1 MRQRT
6 SKTFRGMEG
15 PCALGPPASG
25 RGPARVSRRGRTSRV
40 LDEVRGVY
48 REPQSHC
55 PTPITSLFLLLLLL
69 MSCGP
74 ATPTSLSE
82 PDIPPLLGKDS
93 VVLGEVWYAC
103 GSWKGP
109 GKPVVDQ
116 IIADLFF
123 GMRGPLDDDDRPSA
137 EALASVESLGGRVL
151 HQFHFPAVRAVVPS
165 HQAERLFA
173 ESGVSHVRTVPY
185 SDRFDWKVA
194 IALNREATGEDVD
207 LITAMGG
214 EVLHSL
220 SNPPILLSAVPDQI
234 IPDLRSLPQVSL
246 VSALGVFCPDG

>member
-1 MRQRT
+1 MKQRT
-6 SKTFRGMEG
+6 RKASRRVEG
-15 PCALGPPASG
+15 RCALGPPASSGGPERLFG
-25 RGPARVSRRGRTSRV
+25 RDRTSEV
-40 LDEVRGVY
+40 LDKVRSVY
-48 REPQSHC
+48 REPQTHY
-55 PTPITSLFLLLLLL
+55 PTPISSLFLLLMLL

-82 PDIPPLLGKDS
+82 PEFPPVLGKDS
-93 VVLGEVWYAC
+93 VVLGEIWYAC
-103 GSWKGP
+103 GSWQEP
-109 GKPVVDQ
+109 GEPAVDQ

-173 ESGVSHVRTVPY
+173 ESGVNHVRTVPY